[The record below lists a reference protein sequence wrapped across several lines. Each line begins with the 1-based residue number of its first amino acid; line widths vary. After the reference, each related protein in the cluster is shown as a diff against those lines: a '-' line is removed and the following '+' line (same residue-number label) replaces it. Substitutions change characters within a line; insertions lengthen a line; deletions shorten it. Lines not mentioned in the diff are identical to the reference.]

1 MTCQPHVCV
10 CVCDYVCVQ
19 DDVFENAIV
28 DFFETADTNKDG
40 VLSYDDFCAVSRN
53 HKFECWYVHN
63 AHHHLKLSGS

>member
-1 MTCQPHVCV
+1 MYLCV
-10 CVCDYVCVQ
+10 CVCIIMYVCMCNNNMCVQ

-53 HKFECWYVHN
+53 K
-63 AHHHLKLSGS
+63 KL